1 MEEGIVY
8 VLKNPAFPNLIKI
21 GITLRDEVQIRM
33 SELYS
38 TGVPFPFECVY
49 AGKVK
54 DAKRVERSLHQAF
67 NPNRVNPSREFFDID
82 ESQAIVILKL
92 LDIEDVTPE
101 INQEL
106 DKVDEGSKE
115 ASKEYTRTRR
125 PSFNFLEMG
134 IQVGDTLYA
143 TDGKNSCEVVDEK
156 KVRYN
161 DEIVSLTRATR
172 LMLDSDYNVAPG
184 LYWNYKG
191 KRLRSIYNETYE
203 FED

>member
-8 VLKNPAFPNLIKI
+8 ILKNPAFPNLVKI
-21 GITLRDEVQIRM
+21 GVTLRDEVQIRM

-54 DAKRVERSLHQAF
+54 DAKKVESSLHQAF
-67 NPNRVNPSREFFDID
+67 NPNRVNPYREFFDID
-82 ESQAIVILKL
+82 ESQVTVILKL
-92 LDIEDVTPE
+92 LDVEDVTPE

-106 DKVDEGSKE
+106 DKVDEGSKQ
-115 ASKEYTRTRR
+115 ASKQYSKTRR

-134 IQVGDTLYA
+134 IQVGDILYSV
-143 TDGKNSCEVVDEK
+143 DGKHTCEVMDEK
-156 KVRYN
+156 KVKFN

-172 LMLDSDYNVAPG
+172 LMLDNDYNVAPG
-184 LYWNYKG
+184 LYWNHNG
-191 KRLRSIYNETYE
+191 KRLRAIYNETYDYE
-203 FED
+203 N

>member
-1 MEEGIVY
+1 
-8 VLKNPAFPNLIKI
+8 
-21 GITLRDEVQIRM
+21 M

-115 ASKEYTRTRR
+115 ASKEYSRTRR

-134 IQVGDTLYA
+134 IQVGEILYA

-191 KRLRSIYNETYE
+191 KRLRAIYNETYE
-203 FED
+203 YED

>member
-54 DAKRVERSLHQAF
+54 DAKKVERSLHQAF

-115 ASKEYTRTRR
+115 ASKEYSRTRR

-134 IQVGDTLYA
+134 IQVGEILYA

-191 KRLRSIYNETYE
+191 KRLRTIYNETYE
-203 FED
+203 YED